1 MLRVLPN
8 RRKMQRAVTQHER
21 HLMLH
26 ILSILLALIV
36 RERILAFPELV
47 VPAAI
52 LPYVRF
58 DARTEGRGAGG
69 GIAAA
74 GIAVVCLGVVA
85 GFESGGGDVVDVGIG
100 S

>member
-1 MLRVLPN
+1 
-8 RRKMQRAVTQHER
+8 MQRAVTQHER

-26 ILSILLALIV
+26 ILSILLAFIV

-52 LPYVRF
+52 LPHVRF
-58 DARTEGRGAGG
+58 DAGTEGRGAGG
-69 GIAAA
+69 GIATA

>member
-1 MLRVLPN
+1 
-8 RRKMQRAVTQHER
+8 
-21 HLMLH
+21 MLH

-52 LPYVRF
+52 LPHVRF
-58 DARTEGRGAGG
+58 DAGTEGRGAGG